1 MDGCEGSRV
10 MVEARADVRRRV
22 HEVRAG
28 GLLRDPFRHLS
39 SGTQPAIERR
49 AMRPEH
55 ILILA
60 IVAVAVGVVLL
71 ALDRNDQEH

>member
-1 MDGCEGSRV
+1 
-10 MVEARADVRRRV
+10 MVN
-22 HEVRAG
+22 AG
-28 GLLRDPFRHLS
+28 A
-39 SGTQPAIERR
+39 SGTQPAFEPP

-60 IVAVAVGVVLL
+60 IVAVAVVVVLL